1 SGVKEI
7 HYIIDGVEHIA
18 YGNVVINITGN
29 DGWHN
34 IEYYSIDNLGNEE
47 QHHVATYYLD
57 NTPPTTTI
65 EPLIQFFKGNLTVY
79 INATDIASGIK
90 EIHYIINGIENV
102 AYGNVVLNLTE
113 TAEIEYYSI
122 DALGNEETH
131 HFATYYLDEIPPVI
145 TPSFIGNTMNVTEE
159 GREIVWIS
167 NLTLLEFT
175 GDDGNGSGV
184 KAIYYSIWGWNDSMG
199 EWILVIND
207 SYTSPIS
214 FAEHGYK
221 EFLVQYNG
229 EDNLGNI
236 APIKWVYVRV
246 DSKAPVTT
254 IEFESIKRMDGN
266 VTVISNISHISFVAI
281 DDDTGVAATYYRIL
295 NKDDGTGNWSG
306 WMDYTT
312 PFTMNFGNY
321 SIEYY
326 SIDNVG
332 NEEQHH
338 RVDIKVEAPPPEDVN
353 MDGKVN
359 GDDLKIVVMHWM
371 ENESSPNWN
380 PRADVNGDGVVN
392 IEDVKQIMLK
402 WDD

>member
-1 SGVKEI
+1 
-7 HYIIDGVEHIA
+7 
-18 YGNVVINITGN
+18 
-29 DGWHN
+29 
-34 IEYYSIDNLGNEE
+34 
-47 QHHVATYYLD
+47 
-57 NTPPTTTI
+57 
-65 EPLIQFFKGNLTVY
+65 
-79 INATDIASGIK
+79 
-90 EIHYIINGIENV
+90 
-102 AYGNVVLNLTE
+102 
-113 TAEIEYYSI
+113 
-122 DALGNEETH
+122 
-131 HFATYYLDEIPPVI
+131 
-145 TPSFIGNTMNVTEE
+145 M
-159 GREIVWIS
+159 
-167 NLTLLEFT
+167 
-175 GDDGNGSGV
+175 
-184 KAIYYSIWGWNDSMG
+184 
-199 EWILVIND
+199 
-207 SYTSPIS
+207 
-214 FAEHGYK
+214 
-221 EFLVQYNG
+221 QYNG
-229 EDNLGNI
+229 EYNLGNI

-338 RVDIKVEAPPPEDVN
+338 MIDIKVEAPPPEDVN